1 MVKQQGIGTSH
12 AKIILM
18 GEHSVV
24 YGQLAIALPLPSVQL
39 SVTLSSRQ
47 DNQRIIKS
55 RYYHGSLEN
64 LPSSMIGIKK
74 LIDTLSARFNDQ
86 ETGWDLKI
94 ESQLPAE
101 RGMGS
106 SAASAIAII
115 RAFFDYYD
123 EPLDRTLLLQLADVE
138 EQITHRSPSGLD
150 AATVSSDKP
159 LFYVKG
165 RIGVPIEMNL
175 DASLVIADTGKKGAT
190 KEAILAVKDELKNNN
205 EKAEE
210 HIKHL
215 GELVNQTKDYLAQND
230 IVKLGD
236 ALNFAQTDLAALN
249 VSDPSLDHLIHVA
262 RDNGAL
268 GAKLTGGGRG
278 GCMIALMQT
287 AMGARRLASILKR
300 TVRMIFGFNH
310 LISEVI
316 TNGNCKSTY

>member
-24 YGQLAIALPLPSVQL
+24 YGQPAIALPLPSVQL

-55 RYYHGSLEN
+55 RYYHGNLGN

-74 LIDTLSARFNDQ
+74 LIDTLSARFNDH

-205 EKAEE
+205 EKAEG

-215 GELVNQTKDYLAQND
+215 GELVNQTKDYLTQND

-287 AMGARRLASILKR
+287 AMGARRLASILK
-300 TVRMIFGFNH
+300 
-310 LISEVI
+310 E
-316 TNGNCKSTY
+316 NGAHDIWLQPLDKRGNN

>member
-287 AMGARRLASILKR
+287 AMGARRLASILK
-300 TVRMIFGFNH
+300 
-310 LISEVI
+310 E
-316 TNGNCKSTY
+316 NGAHDIWLQPLDKRGNN

>member
-24 YGQLAIALPLPSVQL
+24 YGQPAIALPLPSVQL

-249 VSDPSLDHLIHVA
+249 VSDPSLDHLIHVT

-287 AMGARRLASILKR
+287 AMGARRLASILK
-300 TVRMIFGFNH
+300 
-310 LISEVI
+310 E
-316 TNGNCKSTY
+316 NGAHDIWLQPLDKRGNN

>member
-24 YGQLAIALPLPSVQL
+24 YGQSAIALPLPSVQL

-74 LIDTLSARFNDQ
+74 LIDTLSARFNDH

-190 KEAILAVKDELKNNN
+190 KEAILAVKDELKNNS

-215 GELVNQTKDYLAQND
+215 GELVNQTKGYLAQND

-287 AMGARRLASILKR
+287 AMGARRLASILK
-300 TVRMIFGFNH
+300 
-310 LISEVI
+310 E
-316 TNGNCKSTY
+316 NGAHDIWLQPLDKRGNN

>member
-24 YGQLAIALPLPSVQL
+24 YGQPAIALPLPSVQL

-190 KEAILAVKDELKNNN
+190 KEAILAVKDELKNNS

-215 GELVNQTKDYLAQND
+215 GELVNQTKGYLAQND

-287 AMGARRLASILKR
+287 AMGARRLASILK
-300 TVRMIFGFNH
+300 
-310 LISEVI
+310 E
-316 TNGNCKSTY
+316 NGAHDIWLQPLDKRGNN

>member
-24 YGQLAIALPLPSVQL
+24 YGQPAIALPLPSVQL

-74 LIDTLSARFNDQ
+74 LIDTLSARFNDH

-190 KEAILAVKDELKNNN
+190 KEAILAVKDELQNNN
-205 EKAEE
+205 EKAEG

-215 GELVNQTKDYLAQND
+215 GELVNQTKDYLTQND

-287 AMGARRLASILKR
+287 AMGARRLASILK
-300 TVRMIFGFNH
+300 
-310 LISEVI
+310 E
-316 TNGNCKSTY
+316 NGAHDIWLQPLDKRGNN

>member
-24 YGQLAIALPLPSVQL
+24 YGQPAIALPLPSVQL

-64 LPSSMIGIKK
+64 LPSSMIEIKK

-215 GELVNQTKDYLAQND
+215 GELVNQTKGYLAQND

-249 VSDPSLDHLIHVA
+249 VSDPALDHLIHVA

-287 AMGARRLASILKR
+287 AMGARRLASILK
-300 TVRMIFGFNH
+300 
-310 LISEVI
+310 E
-316 TNGNCKSTY
+316 NGAHDIWLQPLDKRGNN

>member
-24 YGQLAIALPLPSVQL
+24 YGQPAIALPLPSVQL

-190 KEAILAVKDELKNNN
+190 KEAILAVKDELKNNS

-215 GELVNQTKDYLAQND
+215 GELVNQTKGYLAQND

-249 VSDPSLDHLIHVA
+249 VSDPALDHLIHVA

-287 AMGARRLASILKR
+287 AMGARRLASILK
-300 TVRMIFGFNH
+300 
-310 LISEVI
+310 E
-316 TNGNCKSTY
+316 NGAHDIWLQPLDKRGNN

>member
-24 YGQLAIALPLPSVQL
+24 YGQPAIALPLPSVQL

-74 LIDTLSARFNDQ
+74 LIDTLSARFNDY

-94 ESQLPAE
+94 ESQLPAK

-123 EPLDRTLLLQLADVE
+123 EPLDRTLLLQLADIE

-205 EKAEE
+205 EKAERL
-210 HIKHL
+210 IKHL
-215 GELVNQTKDYLAQND
+215 GELVTQTKGYLAQND

-287 AMGARRLASILKR
+287 AMGARRLASILK
-300 TVRMIFGFNH
+300 
-310 LISEVI
+310 E
-316 TNGNCKSTY
+316 NGAHDIWLQPLDKRGNN

>member
-24 YGQLAIALPLPSVQL
+24 YGQPAIALPLPSVQL

-287 AMGARRLASILKR
+287 AMGARRLASILK
-300 TVRMIFGFNH
+300 
-310 LISEVI
+310 E
-316 TNGNCKSTY
+316 NGAHDIWLQPLDKRGNN

>member
-24 YGQLAIALPLPSVQL
+24 YGQPAIALPLPSVQL

-55 RYYHGSLEN
+55 HYYHGSLEN

-205 EKAEE
+205 EKAEG

-215 GELVNQTKDYLAQND
+215 GELVNQTKDYLTQND

-287 AMGARRLASILKR
+287 AMGARRLASILK
-300 TVRMIFGFNH
+300 
-310 LISEVI
+310 E
-316 TNGNCKSTY
+316 NGAHDIWLQPLDKRGNN

>member
-1 MVKQQGIGTSH
+1 MVEQQGIGTSH

-24 YGQLAIALPLPSVQL
+24 YGQPAIALPLPSVQL

-74 LIDTLSARFNDQ
+74 LIDTLSARFNDH

-175 DASLVIADTGKKGAT
+175 NASLVIADTGKKGAT

-205 EKAEE
+205 EKAEG

-215 GELVNQTKDYLAQND
+215 GELVNQTKDYLTQND

-287 AMGARRLASILKR
+287 AMGARRLASILK
-300 TVRMIFGFNH
+300 
-310 LISEVI
+310 E
-316 TNGNCKSTY
+316 NGAHDIWLQPLDKRGNN

>member
-24 YGQLAIALPLPSVQL
+24 YGQPAIALPLPSVQL

-74 LIDTLSARFNDQ
+74 LIDTLSARFNDH

-123 EPLDRTLLLQLADVE
+123 ELLDRTLLLQLADVE

-287 AMGARRLASILKR
+287 AMGARRLASILK
-300 TVRMIFGFNH
+300 
-310 LISEVI
+310 E
-316 TNGNCKSTY
+316 NGAHDIWLQPLDKRGNN

>member
-24 YGQLAIALPLPSVQL
+24 YGQPAIALPLPSVQL

-175 DASLVIADTGKKGAT
+175 DGSLVIADTGKKGAT
-190 KEAILAVKDELKNNN
+190 KEAILAVKDELKNND

-215 GELVNQTKDYLAQND
+215 GELVKQTKDYLAQND
-230 IVKLGD
+230 IAKLGD

-287 AMGARRLASILKR
+287 AMGARRLASILK
-300 TVRMIFGFNH
+300 
-310 LISEVI
+310 E
-316 TNGNCKSTY
+316 NGAHDIWLQPLDKRGNN

>member
-24 YGQLAIALPLPSVQL
+24 YGQPAIALPLPSVQL
-39 SVTLSSRQ
+39 SVTLSGRQ

-64 LPSSMIGIKK
+64 LPSSMIGIKN
-74 LIDTLSARFNDQ
+74 LIDTLSVKFNNQ
-86 ETGWDLKI
+86 TTGWELKI

-123 EPLDRTLLLQLADVE
+123 EPLDRTLLLQLADIE

-175 DASLVIADTGKKGAT
+175 DACLVIADTGKKGAT
-190 KEAILAVKDELKNNN
+190 KEAISAVKDELKNNN
-205 EKAEE
+205 AEAE
-210 HIKHL
+210 DHIKHL
-215 GELVNQTKDYLAQND
+215 GKLVQQTKDYLAQND
-230 IVKLGD
+230 IAKLGD

-287 AMGARRLASILKR
+287 AMGARRLASILK
-300 TVRMIFGFNH
+300 
-310 LISEVI
+310 E
-316 TNGNCKSTY
+316 NGAHDIWLQPLDKRGNN

>member
-24 YGQLAIALPLPSVQL
+24 YGQPSIALPLPSVQL

-74 LIDTLSARFNDQ
+74 LIDTLSASFNDH

-94 ESQLPAE
+94 ESQLPAK

-123 EPLDRTLLLQLADVE
+123 EPLDRTLLLQLADIE

-190 KEAILAVKDELKNNN
+190 KEAILAVKDELKNNS

-215 GELVNQTKDYLAQND
+215 GELVNQTKGYLAQND

-287 AMGARRLASILKR
+287 AMGARRLASILK
-300 TVRMIFGFNH
+300 
-310 LISEVI
+310 E
-316 TNGNCKSTY
+316 NGAHDIWLQPLDKRGNN

>member
-24 YGQLAIALPLPSVQL
+24 YGQPAIALPLPSVQL

-249 VSDPSLDHLIHVA
+249 VSDPSLDLLIHVA

-287 AMGARRLASILKR
+287 AMGARRLASILK
-300 TVRMIFGFNH
+300 
-310 LISEVI
+310 E
-316 TNGNCKSTY
+316 NGAHDIWLQPLDKRGNN

>member
-24 YGQLAIALPLPSVQL
+24 YGQPAIALPLPSVQL

-74 LIDTLSARFNDQ
+74 LIDTLSARFNDP

-138 EQITHRSPSGLD
+138 EQITHRNPSGLD

-287 AMGARRLASILKR
+287 AMGARRLASILK
-300 TVRMIFGFNH
+300 
-310 LISEVI
+310 E
-316 TNGNCKSTY
+316 NGAHDIWLQPLDKRGNN

>member
-24 YGQLAIALPLPSVQL
+24 YGQPAIALPLPSVQL

-64 LPSSMIGIKK
+64 LPSSMVGIKK
-74 LIDTLSARFNDQ
+74 LIDTLSARFNDH

-205 EKAEE
+205 EKAEG

-215 GELVNQTKDYLAQND
+215 GELVNQTKDYLTQND

-287 AMGARRLASILKR
+287 AMGARRLASILK
-300 TVRMIFGFNH
+300 
-310 LISEVI
+310 E
-316 TNGNCKSTY
+316 NGAHDIWLQPLDKRGNN

>member
-24 YGQLAIALPLPSVQL
+24 YGQPAIALPLPSVQL

-215 GELVNQTKDYLAQND
+215 GELVTQTKGYLAQND

-287 AMGARRLASILKR
+287 AMGARRLASILK
-300 TVRMIFGFNH
+300 
-310 LISEVI
+310 E
-316 TNGNCKSTY
+316 NGAHDIWLQPLDKRGNN

>member
-24 YGQLAIALPLPSVQL
+24 YGQPAIALPLPSVQL

-215 GELVNQTKDYLAQND
+215 GELVNQTKGYLAQND

-249 VSDPSLDHLIHVA
+249 VSDPALEHLIHVA

-287 AMGARRLASILKR
+287 AMGARRLASILK
-300 TVRMIFGFNH
+300 
-310 LISEVI
+310 E
-316 TNGNCKSTY
+316 NGAHDIWLQPLDKRGNN

>member
-24 YGQLAIALPLPSVQL
+24 YGQPAIALPLPSVRL
-39 SVTLSSRQ
+39 TATLTSRQ
-47 DNQRIIKS
+47 DNQQIIKS
-55 RYYHGSLEN
+55 RYYHGDLEN
-64 LPSSMIGIKK
+64 LPSSMAGIKK
-74 LIDTLSARFNDQ
+74 LVEALSARFNAQ
-86 ETGWDLKI
+86 ERGWDLTV

-123 EPLDRTLLLQLADVE
+123 EPLDRTVLLQLADIE
-138 EQITHRSPSGLD
+138 EQVTHRSPSGLD
-150 AATVSSDKP
+150 AATVSSEKP
-159 LFYVKG
+159 LFYIKG

-175 DASLVIADTGKKGAT
+175 DASLVIADTGIKGAT
-190 KEAILAVKDELKNNN
+190 KEAITAVKDELKTNK
-205 EKAEE
+205 EYAETR
-210 HIKHL
+210 ISHL
-215 GELVNQTKDYLAQND
+215 GELVNQTKNYLAKND
-230 IVKLGD
+230 VEHLGE

-249 VSDPSLDHLIHVA
+249 VSDPSLDHLIHIA

-278 GCMIALMQT
+278 GCMIALVRT
-287 AMGARRLASILKR
+287 AMGARRLASILK
-300 TVRMIFGFNH
+300 
-310 LISEVI
+310 E
-316 TNGNCKSTY
+316 NGAQQVWLQPLDKRGND

>member
-24 YGQLAIALPLPSVQL
+24 YGQPAIALPLPSVQL

-249 VSDPSLDHLIHVA
+249 VSAPSLDHLIHVA

-287 AMGARRLASILKR
+287 AMGARRLASILK
-300 TVRMIFGFNH
+300 
-310 LISEVI
+310 E
-316 TNGNCKSTY
+316 NGAHDIWLQPLDKRGNN

>member
-24 YGQLAIALPLPSVQL
+24 YGQPAIALPLPSVQL

-74 LIDTLSARFNDQ
+74 LIDTLSARFNDH

-190 KEAILAVKDELKNNN
+190 KEAILAVKDELKNNS

-215 GELVNQTKDYLAQND
+215 GELVNQTKGYLAQND

-287 AMGARRLASILKR
+287 AMGAHRLASILK
-300 TVRMIFGFNH
+300 
-310 LISEVI
+310 E
-316 TNGNCKSTY
+316 NGAHDIWLQPLDKRGNN

>member
-24 YGQLAIALPLPSVQL
+24 YGQPAIALPLPSVQL

-175 DASLVIADTGKKGAT
+175 DGSLVIADTGKKGAT
-190 KEAILAVKDELKNNN
+190 KEAILAVKDELKNND

-215 GELVNQTKDYLAQND
+215 GELVNQTKDYLAQNN

-287 AMGARRLASILKR
+287 AMGARRLASILK
-300 TVRMIFGFNH
+300 
-310 LISEVI
+310 E
-316 TNGNCKSTY
+316 NGAHDIWLQPLDKRGNN

>member
-24 YGQLAIALPLPSVQL
+24 YGQPAIALPLPSVQL

-86 ETGWDLKI
+86 ETGWDLKL

-150 AATVSSDKP
+150 AVTVSSDKP

-175 DASLVIADTGKKGAT
+175 DGSLVIADTGKKGAT

-236 ALNFAQTDLAALN
+236 AFNFAQTDLAALN

-287 AMGARRLASILKR
+287 AMGARRLASILK
-300 TVRMIFGFNH
+300 
-310 LISEVI
+310 E
-316 TNGNCKSTY
+316 NGAHDIWLQPLDKRGNN

>member
-24 YGQLAIALPLPSVQL
+24 YGQPAIALPLPSVQL

-74 LIDTLSARFNDQ
+74 LIDTLSARFNDY

-94 ESQLPAE
+94 ESQLPAK

-123 EPLDRTLLLQLADVE
+123 EPLDRTLLLQLADIE

-190 KEAILAVKDELKNNN
+190 KEAILAVKDELQNNN
-205 EKAEE
+205 EKAEG

-215 GELVNQTKDYLAQND
+215 GELVNQTKDYLTQND

-287 AMGARRLASILKR
+287 AMGARRLASILK
-300 TVRMIFGFNH
+300 
-310 LISEVI
+310 E
-316 TNGNCKSTY
+316 NGAHDIWLQPLDKRGNN

>member
-24 YGQLAIALPLPSVQL
+24 YGQPAIALPLPSVQL

-215 GELVNQTKDYLAQND
+215 GELVNQTKVYLAQND

-249 VSDPSLDHLIHVA
+249 VSDPALDHLIHVA

-287 AMGARRLASILKR
+287 AMGARRLASILK
-300 TVRMIFGFNH
+300 
-310 LISEVI
+310 E
-316 TNGNCKSTY
+316 NGAHDIWLQPLDKRGNN

>member
-1 MVKQQGIGTSH
+1 
-12 AKIILM
+12 
-18 GEHSVV
+18 
-24 YGQLAIALPLPSVQL
+24 
-39 SVTLSSRQ
+39 
-47 DNQRIIKS
+47 
-55 RYYHGSLEN
+55 
-64 LPSSMIGIKK
+64 MIGIKK

-175 DASLVIADTGKKGAT
+175 DGSLVIADTGKKGAT
-190 KEAILAVKDELKNNN
+190 KEAILAVKDELKNND

-287 AMGARRLASILKR
+287 AMGARRLASILK
-300 TVRMIFGFNH
+300 
-310 LISEVI
+310 E
-316 TNGNCKSTY
+316 NGAHDIWLQPLDKRGNN

>member
-1 MVKQQGIGTSH
+1 M
-12 AKIILM
+12 
-18 GEHSVV
+18 
-24 YGQLAIALPLPSVQL
+24 PSVQL
-39 SVTLSSRQ
+39 SVTLNSRQ

-74 LIDTLSARFNDQ
+74 LIDTLSARFNDP

-123 EPLDRTLLLQLADVE
+123 EPLDRTLLLQLADIE

-159 LFYVKG
+159 LFYVKV

-215 GELVNQTKDYLAQND
+215 GELVNQTKGYLAQNN

-287 AMGARRLASILKR
+287 AMGARRLASILK
-300 TVRMIFGFNH
+300 
-310 LISEVI
+310 E
-316 TNGNCKSTY
+316 NGAHDIWLQPLDKRGNN

>member
-24 YGQLAIALPLPSVQL
+24 YGQPAIALPLPSVQL

-86 ETGWDLKI
+86 ETSWDLKI

-287 AMGARRLASILKR
+287 AMGARRLASILK
-300 TVRMIFGFNH
+300 
-310 LISEVI
+310 E
-316 TNGNCKSTY
+316 NGAHDIWLQPLDKRGNN

>member
-24 YGQLAIALPLPSVQL
+24 YGQPAIALPLPSVQL

-94 ESQLPAE
+94 ESQLPAK

-287 AMGARRLASILKR
+287 AMGARRLASILK
-300 TVRMIFGFNH
+300 
-310 LISEVI
+310 E
-316 TNGNCKSTY
+316 NGAHNIWLQPLDKRGNN

>member
-24 YGQLAIALPLPSVQL
+24 YGQPAIALPLPSVQL

-86 ETGWDLKI
+86 ETGWDLKL

-175 DASLVIADTGKKGAT
+175 DGSLVIADTGKKGAT

-287 AMGARRLASILKR
+287 AMGARRLASILK
-300 TVRMIFGFNH
+300 
-310 LISEVI
+310 E
-316 TNGNCKSTY
+316 NGAHDIWLQPLDKRGNN

>member
-24 YGQLAIALPLPSVQL
+24 YGQPAIALPLPSVQL

-175 DASLVIADTGKKGAT
+175 DGSLVIADTGKKGAT

-278 GCMIALMQT
+278 GCVIALMQT
-287 AMGARRLASILKR
+287 AMGARRLASILK
-300 TVRMIFGFNH
+300 
-310 LISEVI
+310 E
-316 TNGNCKSTY
+316 NGAHDIWLQPLDKRGNN